1 MAVNLTFADFD
12 TVCYSNQHNIMQL
25 INGAVQISV
34 SLINLEHKV
43 DDIPQ
48 DLEAR
53 IDALERAFNT
63 IARRLDAVYNFTS
76 PFNES
81 VTGVKITNLE
91 NGT

>member
-34 SLINLEHKV
+34 SLINLEQKV

-48 DLEAR
+48 DLESR
-53 IDALERAFNT
+53 IAALEDAFNAL
-63 IARRLDAVYNFTS
+63 ARRLDAVYNFTS
-76 PFNES
+76 PFDDS